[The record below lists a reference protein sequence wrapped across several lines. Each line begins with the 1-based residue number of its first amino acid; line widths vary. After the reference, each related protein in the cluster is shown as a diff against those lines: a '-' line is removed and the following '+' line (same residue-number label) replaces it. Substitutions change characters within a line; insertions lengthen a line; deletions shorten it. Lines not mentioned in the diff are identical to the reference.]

1 MGRNLFDAERS
12 FYAERGVVDC
22 PEQIAS
28 DAAHATELALLITIE
43 RRGSRIRIGVAGE
56 VDIAT
61 APQLRRAFADALM
74 ARPSMVQV
82 DISQVAFVDA
92 RGVAVLAQARV
103 AALRAGAGFVV
114 HNPRPLVRRVLDIVG
129 LTPVLESGS
138 SSTSPVATISLAKAK
153 LPGRGYQSASIVTG

>member
-28 DAAHATELALLITIE
+28 DVAHGTELALLITME
-43 RRGSRIRIGVAGE
+43 RRNSQIRIGVAGE

-82 DISQVAFVDA
+82 DLSQVAFIDA
-92 RGVAVLAQARV
+92 RGVALLAQARV
-103 AALRAGAGFVV
+103 AARRAGAGFVV

-129 LTPVLESGS
+129 LTPVLEAGS
-138 SSTSPVATISLAKAK
+138 WSTKPVAAIPLGGAK
-153 LPGRGYQSASIVTG
+153 LPARRYRSASIVTG